1 MTQLSVAQS
10 LYTMLT
16 GSTALMAKIKGV
28 YDVVPENTAG
38 PYIAI
43 GQLQSLRGRLL
54 SETERAWYADLH
66 IWSSYQGRKEV
77 LEIADLI
84 SPVIPPGLFQEEL
97 MVIQDPSGWYHGVL
111 TIKGY
116 DR

>member
-1 MTQLSVAQS
+1 MSQLSVAQAI
-10 LYTMLT
+10 YTALT
-16 GSTALMAKIKGV
+16 GSTPLMAKVTGV
-28 YDVVPENTAG
+28 YDVVPKNTAG

-54 SETERAWYADLH
+54 SDNERAWYADIH

-84 SPVIPPGLFQEEL
+84 SPVIPPGWFAEEL
-97 MVIQDPSGWYHGVL
+97 TVIQDPSGWYHGVL

>member
-1 MTQLSVAQS
+1 MTQLSVAQN

-43 GQLQSLRGRLL
+43 WQLQSLRGRLL

-84 SPVIPPGLFQEEL
+84 SPVIPPGWFQEEL